1 MKKLLTITILSLLW
15 FMPISAEDN
24 KWQISTMTNGK
35 TALARMNGN
44 ITHGDTL
51 IYSIKNI
58 NGKCEYVQ
66 ELFTF
71 YTAANNP
78 DIKKIEDKIIPI
90 KFNEEDTHA
99 KAAYINP
106 FLIGHRV
113 MFDMGVYEVNK
124 LIDHISKYKTYNVTI
139 VNELNPKSAEQSN
152 MIENFKAVDYFD
164 VPNNSWNLKDVK
176 ETILQI
182 QKLCLEYKETKKNI
196 TESKQGTKTYADGSK
211 YVGQLKNGK
220 RHGQGTYIFK
230 NGITSSGEW
239 KNNKAVGSH
248 TITDPNKVGE
258 KALGETIDEKN
269 SQVNLGGSKDIG
281 KVNLNCSMDGKSFI
295 EPVLDFDNSTLY
307 NKDGPITY
315 HMVFDEKSIQI
326 ALRTLSGDEK
336 YKVKI
341 LEISRM
347 TGNGMIKQYM
357 VSDEEYAKI
366 GVKFATRMRFEG
378 VDNFDDKSLDPERYK
393 IIAQTKLEYVKGKE
407 ISKIKDFKCEK
418 IEVKKF

>member
-1 MKKLLTITILSLLW
+1 MVLKMKKLLAIVVLGLLW
-15 FMPISAEDN
+15 SNVGSAEDY
-24 KWQISTMTNGK
+24 KWEISTMNEGQ
-35 TALARMNGN
+35 TALARMNGD

-182 QKLCLEYKETKKNI
+182 QKLCLEYGETKKN
-196 TESKQGTKTYADGSK
+196 TTKNNQVTKTSVDGVVYVGEWKNGKQNGQGTQTWPSGEK
-211 YVGQLKNGK
+211 YVGGYKDGK
-220 RHGQGTYIFK
+220 RHGQGTLTYKSGDIYF
-230 NGITSSGEW
+230 GEW
-239 KNNKAVGSH
+239 KNDKRNGQGTFTWANGNNYLGNWKEGRREGRGTMNFINGNKYVGQWK
-248 TITDPNKVGE
+248 DNKPHEKGTYSYPDGE
-258 KALGETIDEKN
+258 SIKVIVIDGE
-269 SQVNLGGSKDIG
+269 
-281 KVNLNCSMDGKSFI
+281 F
-295 EPVLDFDNSTLY
+295 F
-307 NKDGPITY
+307 
-315 HMVFDEKSIQI
+315 
-326 ALRTLSGDEK
+326 
-336 YKVKI
+336 
-341 LEISRM
+341 
-347 TGNGMIKQYM
+347 
-357 VSDEEYAKI
+357 
-366 GVKFATRMRFEG
+366 
-378 VDNFDDKSLDPERYK
+378 
-393 IIAQTKLEYVKGKE
+393 KE
-407 ISKIKDFKCEK
+407 Q
-418 IEVKKF
+418 